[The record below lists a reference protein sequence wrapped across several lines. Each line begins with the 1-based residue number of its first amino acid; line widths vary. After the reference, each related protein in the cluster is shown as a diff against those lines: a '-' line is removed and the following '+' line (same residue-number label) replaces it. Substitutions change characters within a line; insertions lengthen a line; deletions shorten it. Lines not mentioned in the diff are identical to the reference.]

1 MTLHDQELRIIDVEL
16 DRAEQV
22 FDVLLTFI
30 LAIYLGFG
38 RTVLYRLSYSDLIAV
53 SQSHT
58 RRTLRLIGVVQDQ
71 SDRCP
76 FDSSC
81 PAFVDQLLLVVNS
94 DVFEGRNAHHEAYC
108 VEYVRFPGAVQSIDG
123 IELAVKLPDQSFR
136 GIRLEPINYD
146 LLNVHI

>member
-1 MTLHDQELRIIDVEL
+1 VFDCLLFLLIIHTGACGLLQEAKELEWLHRHDFGDVTLHDQELRIIDVEL

-30 LAIYLGFG
+30 LAVYLGFG
-38 RTVLYRLSYSDLIAV
+38 RTILYRLSYSDLIAV

-58 RRTLRLIGVVQDQ
+58 GRTLRLIGVVQDQ

-108 VEYVRFPGAVQSIDG
+108 VEYVRFP
-123 IELAVKLPDQSFR
+123 
-136 GIRLEPINYD
+136 
-146 LLNVHI
+146 